1 MVTVHGQTVT
11 IEPDAVPATG
21 YLIVLCVYRL
31 VGEGSMVIIM
41 NFQFNERYLFYI
53 IIGYLGGS
61 ILFGELFTKYF
72 KGVDI
77 RKEAADKNPGTFN
90 AFVYGGMTCGTLTL
104 LADLL
109 KGIVP
114 VSICSRRL
122 GIESSLFALVLAA
135 PVFGH
140 AFSIFHHRNGGKA
153 IAVSF
158 GVLLGLVPFWTPV
171 LILAGFY
178 LLFSLVIP
186 LKSHAHRSIL
196 AFLCCAAASLILVK
210 QPPILLGIIM
220 IATIVVYK
228 HCIPI
233 IKEKKSI
240 GNEVP
245 HEGTN
250 SVL

>member
-1 MVTVHGQTVT
+1 
-11 IEPDAVPATG
+11 
-21 YLIVLCVYRL
+21 
-31 VGEGSMVIIM
+31 M
-41 NFQFNERYLFYI
+41 NFEFDERYLIYI
-53 IIGYLGGS
+53 ITGYLGGS
-61 ILFGELFTKYF
+61 ILFAEAFTKHF
-72 KGVDI
+72 KGIDL
-77 RKEAADKNPGTFN
+77 RKEATDSNPGTFN
-90 AFVYGGMTCGTLTL
+90 AFVYGGMTCGILTL

-114 VSICSRRL
+114 VSICHNTL
-122 GIESSLFALVLAA
+122 GCDSSFFALVLAA
-135 PVFGH
+135 PVIGH
-140 AFSIFHHRNGGKA
+140 AFSVFHRGSGGKA

-158 GVLLGLVPFWTPV
+158 GVLLGLVPIWTPA

-178 LLFSLVIP
+178 LLFSLIIP

-196 AFLCCAAASLILVK
+196 AFLCCAVTSLILVK
-210 QPPILLGIIM
+210 QTPILLGIIM
-220 IATIVVYK
+220 ITMIVVYK

-233 IKEKKSI
+233 IKEKKSL

>member
-1 MVTVHGQTVT
+1 
-11 IEPDAVPATG
+11 
-21 YLIVLCVYRL
+21 
-31 VGEGSMVIIM
+31 MVIIM

-61 ILFGELFTKYF
+61 ILYGEIFTKHF

-77 RKEAADKNPGTFN
+77 RREAADSNPGTFN
-90 AFVYGGMTCGTLTL
+90 AFMYGGIACGTLTL

-109 KGIVP
+109 KGIIP
-114 VSICSRRL
+114 VFMCTRVL
-122 GIESSLFALVLAA
+122 GIHSSLFALVLAA

-140 AFSIFHHRNGGKA
+140 AFSVFHRGNGGKA

-171 LILAGFY
+171 LLLAGFY

-220 IATIVVYK
+220 IAMIVVYK

-240 GNEVP
+240 GNEVT